1 MLVMWGATGV
11 INWNNE
17 RAEAGTTLLTI
28 SRLRI
33 DGTEFFAFGSET
45 FVRITG
51 LLCEAEGL
59 YPRYARCVAVHKTI
73 GMTVKVLYAFLLTR
87 PPANAR
93 CRQTGFL
100 FH

>member
-1 MLVMWGATGV
+1 MLVMWGATGI

-28 SRLRI
+28 SRRLI

-51 LLCEAEGL
+51 ILCEAEASIRAMRDASPYTKL
-59 YPRYARCVAVHKTI
+59 SE
-73 GMTVKVLYAFLLTR
+73 
-87 PPANAR
+87 
-93 CRQTGFL
+93 
-100 FH
+100 